1 MRREGKDL
9 QHTQFSVGLST
20 QSALPVQAGGGGLLI
35 FVAFQRKGWDSD
47 IKVGAIRPL
56 KSKSTPAK

>member
-1 MRREGKDL
+1 MRGEAKVYNTHSSL
-9 QHTQFSVGLST
+9 WV
-20 QSALPVQAGGGGLLI
+20 SALNLLYQWRPEGGGLLI